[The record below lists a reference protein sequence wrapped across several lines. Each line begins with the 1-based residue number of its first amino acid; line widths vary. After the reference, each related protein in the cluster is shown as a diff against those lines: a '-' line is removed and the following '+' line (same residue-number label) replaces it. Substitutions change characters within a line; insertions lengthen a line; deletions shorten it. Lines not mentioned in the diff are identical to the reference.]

1 MPARAARAQAVALS
15 NTPPR
20 AARCE
25 VRVADLRCRAD
36 WMVEAN
42 TDGIGAKY
50 DLITGTP
57 PYWRITHVHLDDGD
71 GDGAGAEAAA
81 AAAAAATAAASAPVL
96 MGSGAVA
103 SMAAASSPAGATDG
117 AAPTSGSDS
126 QQARSAHA
134 VPSTAPAAL
143 AAVGALPTCMQSA
156 PARFEFRGGIEA
168 YCEAASHALAPSPH
182 ARFVVCEGWLQGN
195 RARVTGAAAAC
206 GLHILE
212 RLDVVGREGKAP
224 LFAVYVMCHA
234 HAVGEVGSTGVKER
248 TIVVRGLD
256 GERTAEYRELMLDM
270 GMPS

>member
-1 MPARAARAQAVALS
+1 MLHNQVHPIQRRRFFFTATVRGA
-15 NTPPR
+15 PR
-20 AARCE
+20 RT
-25 VRVADLRCRAD
+25 V
-36 WMVEAN
+36 
-42 TDGIGAKY
+42 
-50 DLITGTP
+50 
-57 PYWRITHVHLDDGD
+57 
-71 GDGAGAEAAA
+71 
-81 AAAAAATAAASAPVL
+81 SAP
-96 MGSGAVA
+96 
-103 SMAAASSPAGATDG
+103 AGG
-117 AAPTSGSDS
+117 GEQAP
-126 QQARSAHA
+126 SAHA
-134 VPSTAPAAL
+134 VPPTAPAAL